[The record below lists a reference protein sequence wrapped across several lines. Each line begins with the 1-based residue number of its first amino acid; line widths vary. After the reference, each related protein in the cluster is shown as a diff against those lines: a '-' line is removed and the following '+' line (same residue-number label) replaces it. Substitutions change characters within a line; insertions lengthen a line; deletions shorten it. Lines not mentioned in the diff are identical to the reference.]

1 MHLPLTCGAS
11 LNVNYFLCK
20 QHIQVYKLLR
30 LQSKMVMLPV
40 TYLSAEFTEKVVDEV
55 SGIRFTLGQGEVD

>member
-1 MHLPLTCGAS
+1 
-11 LNVNYFLCK
+11 
-20 QHIQVYKLLR
+20 
-30 LQSKMVMLPV
+30 MVMLPV